1 MVQAARAAGK
11 HWCGPVVSQLS
22 CKSCAETC
30 QSPAARWEVASALV
44 VLHLRLKTQCLR
56 CSLLPGSHAAA
67 GNITPLRLTFHQS
80 RLRCLPAP
88 CSSWPPGSRSCR
100 SLSGTSCRAQ
110 QQVPFSN
117 NNYQAW
123 LGDSGVEYVTSRH
136 TCCLP
141 SAAPSSQLSPQG
153 QPQLALAQQWVCL
166 PRCLSLT
173 PEGSGCEHGGAKH
186 TAYLVPNFPAGSLT
200 LAMEPASTAMGLA
213 SP

>member
-1 MVQAARAAGK
+1 MRACGISTQLQKLCRNMPVTCSSLEGCISACCIAPQAQDSVSAQQPTARVA
-11 HWCGPVVSQLS
+11 CS
-22 CKSCAETC
+22 CR
-30 QSPAARWEVASALV
+30 Q
-44 VLHLRLKTQCLR
+44 H
-56 CSLLPGSHAAA
+56 
-67 GNITPLRLTFHQS
+67 TPLRLTFHQS

-166 PRCLSLT
+166 PRCPSLT